1 MPGTDGSTKG
11 ENIVKYVVVAAVLIM
26 FIWAARAVVGG
37 FLTSMP
43 TASLAL
49 SSVLLL
55 LGTLLIF
62 GMAVNA
68 AGLSDKT
75 QALGLPE
82 GSVRAILAL
91 ALVGL
96 FAIMASSV
104 LQGTESHQRK
114 DLTLAEVNE
123 MKARF
128 PDALS
133 FDVKPQ
139 PQPGTPGGPYTLTF
153 DTPKKIDE
161 FAKQVLTVIGTL
173 MTAVVAFYFGS
184 AASRAPAD
192 VSRASPVLTT
202 VINATREPLKHGERL
217 TLDVTGSSLN
227 SVRQLRLS
235 KPGLE
240 LEAEGVLSNATNLTG
255 SFAANEAFETPGK
268 WTVSVVDDIGRSASK
283 PDGLTVVQKPVPA
296 AAPPH

>member
-1 MPGTDGSTKG
+1 M
-11 ENIVKYVVVAAVLIM
+11 
-26 FIWAARAVVGG
+26 
-37 FLTSMP
+37 
-43 TASLAL
+43 
-49 SSVLLL
+49 
-55 LGTLLIF
+55 
-62 GMAVNA
+62 
-68 AGLSDKT
+68 
-75 QALGLPE
+75 
-82 GSVRAILAL
+82 
-91 ALVGL
+91 
-96 FAIMASSV
+96 
-104 LQGTESHQRK
+104 
-114 DLTLAEVNE
+114 
-123 MKARF
+123 
-128 PDALS
+128 
-133 FDVKPQ
+133 
-139 PQPGTPGGPYTLTF
+139 TF